1 MARLNDSTRKAV
13 VQAML
18 QNHWNY
24 TRTAATYNIHRST
37 VRKWHNRY
45 KQGQPMTDL
54 RRAGRMPILKQRDL
68 DYARRLAA
76 AKHTCREIREGLREH
91 HSKYVSLSTLRR
103 ALRSGRNPRTYRAL
117 KHGYFMSNRN
127 KSKRSAFCRTHGKD
141 ATYHLVSVD
150 ACVLPWEFTNAARA
164 GRRRAWHCAGAQPGS
179 DSRST
184 QHPVYLCVYG
194 AVASTGAR
202 SPLIIVSQ
210 ATKIKV
216 PTSEEFKTV
225 LAQLVQ
231 WMGTWQLGTLPPTLL
246 LDNARCHTS
255 KATIAHMSQRHISYM
270 FNPPQSPDL
279 NPIENVWAAMK
290 ARLADMNH
298 GGTLQQFIRNCRK
311 AWEEVPDHYIRNIYL
326 SLRSRREKVVSLC
339 GGGPVA

>member
-1 MARLNDSTRKAV
+1 
-13 VQAML
+13 
-18 QNHWNY
+18 
-24 TRTAATYNIHRST
+24 
-37 VRKWHNRY
+37 
-45 KQGQPMTDL
+45 
-54 RRAGRMPILKQRDL
+54 MPILTQRDL

-76 AKHTCREIREGLREH
+76 AKHTCREIREGLRRH
-91 HSKYVSLSTLRR
+91 HRKDVSMTTLRR

-117 KHGYFMSNRN
+117 KHGYIMSNCN
-127 KSKRSAFCRTHGKD
+127 KCKRWAFCRTHGED
-141 ATYHLVSVD
+141 ATHHLVSVD
-150 ACVLPWEFTNAARA
+150 ACVLPCEFTDVARA
-164 GRRRAWHCAGAQPGS
+164 GRKRAWHRTGAPWGS
-179 DSRST
+179 DIRST

-202 SPLIIVSQ
+202 SPLIIISQ

-225 LAQLVQ
+225 LAQLLQ
-231 WMGTWQLGTLPPTLL
+231 WMGTLQLKPLANEPHGRATRALPPTLL